1 MIRVRVVRRHRR
13 ECLGAMHRH
22 GWASGW
28 YLTRDHVMRDV
39 LGRKNGSGTCWLI
52 ARCNF
57 SHGCE
62 AEALINEMDVI
73 DALTQ
78 TGQLPMESV
87 R

>member
-1 MIRVRVVRRHRR
+1 
-13 ECLGAMHRH
+13 
-22 GWASGW
+22 
-28 YLTRDHVMRDV
+28 MRDV